1 MDLTK
6 LTLLR
11 GLQDKMGWLTQR
23 QAMLSQNIANA
34 DTPGYSA
41 QDLKPFSFEAAMKSL
56 PTMTTAATQPMH
68 FVKSGIA
75 RSSIKNVPE
84 RRPFEVAPAG
94 NGVVLEEQV
103 TKATETAI
111 EYQHITNLYRKSVN
125 LLRTAIGRGGAA

>member
-6 LTLLR
+6 LSLLR

-23 QAMLSQNIANA
+23 QAVLSQNIANA

-41 QDLKPFSFEAAMKSL
+41 QDLKPFSFESAMKAV
-56 PTMTTAATQPMH
+56 PIATAATQPAH
-68 FVKSGIA
+68 FVKSGIV
-75 RSSIKNVPE
+75 RQNLKNVPE

-94 NGVVLEEQV
+94 NGVVLEDQV

-125 LLRTAIGRGGAA
+125 LLRTAIGRGGQA

>member
-41 QDLKPFSFEAAMKSL
+41 QDLKPFSFEAVMKAV
-56 PTMTTAATQPMH
+56 PIATAATQPMH
-68 FVKSGIA
+68 LVKSGIA
-75 RSSIKNVPE
+75 RQSIKNVPE
-84 RRPFEVAPAG
+84 RKPFEVAPAG

>member
-23 QAMLSQNIANA
+23 QAVLSQNIANA

-41 QDLKPFSFEAAMKSL
+41 QDLKPFSFEAAMKAVPMS
-56 PTMTTAATQPMH
+56 TAATQPMH
-68 FVKSGIA
+68 FVKAGAA
-75 RSSIKNVPE
+75 RSSIKSMAE